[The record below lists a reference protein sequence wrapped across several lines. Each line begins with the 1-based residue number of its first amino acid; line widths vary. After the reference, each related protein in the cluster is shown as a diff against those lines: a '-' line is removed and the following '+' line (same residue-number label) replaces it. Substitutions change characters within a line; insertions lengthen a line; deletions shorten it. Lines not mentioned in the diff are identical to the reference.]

1 MWNRYNK
8 MSSFDNRKIERFE
21 LEIPAFLKLKN
32 GKHNGAIEHKTKNI
46 SSKGAFI
53 YVEEPISVGS
63 DVNVDLILPN
73 NSKIKVDGTVIRSDQ
88 KGIAV
93 CFDTNYQIFPQ
104 NA

>member
-1 MWNRYNK
+1 

-46 SSKGAFI
+46 SSKGAFL
-53 YVEEPISVGS
+53 YAEEPISVGA

-73 NSKIKVDGTVIRSDQ
+73 KSKIKVDGTVIRSGQ

-93 CFDTNYQIFPQ
+93 CFNTNFQIFP
-104 NA
+104 